1 MPRKDLTL
9 KDEIEVLEKMK
20 SQPQNISQRE
30 LEKAVNVPRVTI
42 QRLLKQEINLRDEW
56 DSSQNSPILSRKR

>member
-56 DSSQNSPILSRKR
+56 ASSQNSPILSRKR

>member
-1 MPRKDLTL
+1 MTL

-30 LEKAVNVPRVTI
+30 LEKAVYVPKVTV

-56 DSSQNSPILSRKR
+56 ASSQRDWKEAKIELALNK